1 MTQRTADSPVT
12 ASSTL
17 DGGAVLTTAT
27 AAALEWP
34 SLLRLVAELAASDL
48 GRERVLDL
56 APHRDAGDLA
66 AQRRRYEEV
75 RRLSD
80 DGRLV
85 PSFELP
91 LGELLERLETG
102 RPPLTGA
109 DLTRLAALLR
119 ATAAAAK
126 RIRTAEPPCPELAA
140 VVEELPDLDEL
151 VRDIGSRLDRR
162 GDVRDDAS
170 PELVSLRRRIR
181 TSRDQLYRDLS
192 GYVGEHGDD
201 LGEDTIPLRG
211 GRLVVV
217 LNAGSRGR
225 MPGLVHGRSGS
236 GKSFYFEP
244 LQVVEQNNTLQQAS
258 EDEEAERQRILAE
271 LIAAARRRLDDVHVH
286 AALLAELD
294 LQQAAHDFAAACD
307 GRLPEISDRGELA
320 LVGARHPLLD
330 PRLGELRRAALGQA
344 GHGGRVVPLDVVLDA
359 GAPDAAADRDGGKRA
374 LVITGPNAGGKTVAL
389 KTVGLL
395 AVAAQAG
402 LPVPAAQ
409 GTRFP
414 VLAHLVATV
423 GDEQD
428 LLTDRSTFS
437 GRLQRLDE
445 AWRAAGPDSLILL
458 DELGSGT
465 DPEEGSALAV
475 SLLEG
480 LLESGALTVIT
491 THLTQVAAAALET
504 DGAGCAA
511 MEFDPT
517 SGEPTFRLL
526 PGPPGGSE
534 ALALARRL
542 GLPAEWLDRA
552 EARLGSQHRELN
564 RLLAEVERLRGE
576 LAAEKERVEQ
586 EAADAEKLRRRLA
599 EEEKALVEER
609 RAVGKRLSGE
619 LEAFRRDTLE
629 RLRETTEELRREW
642 EAGRRKGLA
651 AAAVE
656 RLFAAAPEV
665 EEAEPEP
672 RGELVEGAPVR
683 HRGLG
688 WDGTLVKLDRGRA
701 EVDVRGKTFR
711 CKEDELIP
719 LGEPGTAGTAASR
732 AGAATTRSG
741 GRVRPGVTLRAG
753 GGDGVPDV
761 PLELHLLGKRVEP
774 ALAELDDYLDHALLA
789 SRPEVRVVHGHGTG
803 ALRDAVREHL
813 RGHPAVSS
821 QRPGQRNEGGDGA
834 TVVTLRGA
842 S

>member
-1 MTQRTADSPVT
+1 MTPPATDSPLAAST
-12 ASSTL
+12 AT
-17 DGGAVLTTAT
+17 DGTATDRDTVVSAAT

-48 GRERVLDL
+48 GRERILDL

-66 AQRRRYEEV
+66 AQRGRYEEV

-102 RPPLTGA
+102 RPPLAGA
-109 DLTRLAALLR
+109 DLVRLAALLR

-126 RIRTAEPPCPELAA
+126 RVRTAEPPCPELAA
-140 VVEELPDLDEL
+140 LVEELPDLDEL
-151 VRDIGSRLDRR
+151 VREIGSRLDRR
-162 GDVRDDAS
+162 GGVRDDAS

-192 GYVGEHGDD
+192 GFVGEHGDD

-271 LIAAARRRLDDVHVH
+271 LIAAAGKRLPDVHLH

-307 GRLPEISDRGELA
+307 GRLAEISDRGELA
-320 LVGARHPLLD
+320 LAGARHPLLD

-344 GHGGRVVPLDVVLDA
+344 GHGGRVVPLDLHL
-359 GAPDAAADRDGGKRA
+359 DAAADGDDGKRA

-395 AVAAQAG
+395 ALAAQAG

-409 GTRFP
+409 GSRFP
-414 VLAHLVATV
+414 VFAHLVATV

-511 MEFDPT
+511 MEFDPG

-552 EARLGSQHRELN
+552 EARLGTQHRELN
-564 RLLAEVERLRGE
+564 RLLTEVEGLRGE

-619 LEAFRRDTLE
+619 LEAFRRDTLD
-629 RLRETTEELRREW
+629 RLREATEELRREW

-656 RLFAAAPEV
+656 RLFAAAPEI

-711 CKEDELIP
+711 CKADELIP
-719 LGEPGTAGTAASR
+719 LGEPRQPG
-732 AGAATTRSG
+732 AGAAVKRSG
-741 GRVRPGVTLRAG
+741 GARPGVTVRAG

-803 ALRDAVREHL
+803 ALRDAVRAHL